1 METLKT
7 IETILETFFTAG
19 GAVLALWIYL
29 HDKRR
34 ETIKNLAEQ
43 VIAYNAL
50 EQEYLAVLQN
60 QKDTPQQS
68 IQTEMRKR
76 AVENEKNTNMVY
88 PDMTPSKA
96 RSYSNLL

>member
-1 METLKT
+1 MEVLNT
-7 IETILETFFTAG
+7 IETIFGIFFTVG
-19 GAVLALWIYL
+19 GAVLAFWIFL

-34 ETIKNLAEQ
+34 ETINILADQ

-60 QKDTPQQS
+60 QKELPTQS

-96 RSYSNLL
+96 RSYRNLI

>member
-50 EQEYLAVLQN
+50 EQVLQN

-76 AVENEKNTNMVY
+76 AMENEKNTNMVY

>member
-1 METLKT
+1 MEVLNT
-7 IETILETFFTAG
+7 IETIFGIFFTVG

-34 ETIKNLAEQ
+34 ETIKNLADQ

-60 QKDTPQQS
+60 QKESPTQS

-76 AVENEKNTNMVY
+76 AMENEKNTNMVY

-96 RSYSNLL
+96 RKYRNLL